1 MILGIVV
8 IYCLCLVEG
17 PLAWCI
23 GRVLVGGE
31 WEHGYGVVFSSVV
44 FGMSV
49 GIALRLVGTGVFLSG
64 AVSFNLNLR

>member
-1 MILGIVV
+1 MFGIVV
-8 IYCLCLVEG
+8 IYFLCLVEG

-31 WEHGYGVVFSSVV
+31 WEQGYGVVLSSVV

-49 GIALRLVGTGVFLSG
+49 GVAVRLFGTGVFLSG